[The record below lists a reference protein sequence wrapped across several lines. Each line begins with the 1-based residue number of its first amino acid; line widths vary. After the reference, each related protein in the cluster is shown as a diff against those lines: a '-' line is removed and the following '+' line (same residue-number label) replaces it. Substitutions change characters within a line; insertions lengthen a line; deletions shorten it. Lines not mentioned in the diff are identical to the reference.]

1 MSLNKYI
8 IHESSAS
15 RGDVSITYP
24 DINSRIAIGQVKE
37 EHRDVFYHWVSKK
50 AVAHG
55 ARYQFVSQSAFPDGD
70 ICLYD
75 FDYSNADGFGSAS
88 SYDTIAGDFSA
99 MEYTGSYITYLSESL
114 SL

>member
-1 MSLNKYI
+1 M
-8 IHESSAS
+8 
-15 RGDVSITYP
+15 
-24 DINSRIAIGQVKE
+24 
-37 EHRDVFYHWVSKK
+37 
-50 AVAHG
+50 G

-99 MEYTGSYITYLSESL
+99 HGIYRFLHNLFIRKFIIMSFIVNKEIKRQFPKTHQNRTGKGICKIRY
-114 SL
+114 